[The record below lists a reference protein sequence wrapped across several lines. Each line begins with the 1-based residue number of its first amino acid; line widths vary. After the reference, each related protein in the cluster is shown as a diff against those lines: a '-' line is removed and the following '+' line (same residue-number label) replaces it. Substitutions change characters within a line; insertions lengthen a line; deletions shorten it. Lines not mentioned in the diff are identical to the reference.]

1 MATRKID
8 APIQNP
14 SQNTVPASYTMPPIT
29 LPDSNEI
36 PQQNAPVKIPPPS
49 KPDTNAGAGIALLI
63 PGCLLFLGGLAFAA
77 NSKTAGNFDAF
88 YQQVVIGNVMIS
100 LGIVI
105 LYHSVETFWKVVSAF
120 WKNRG

>member
-8 APIQNP
+8 APVQNP
-14 SQNTVPASYTMPPIT
+14 SQTSVPLQNPVPLTQSY
-29 LPDSNEI
+29 DSNGF
-36 PQQNAPVKIPPPS
+36 PQQNAPVRIPAPS

-105 LYHSVETFWKVVSAF
+105 LYHSAETFWKVVSAF